1 MRPARM
7 DFPFAVMWTLNPGL
21 PEPVPAKECVAQ
33 ARIMQPDK
41 LSARDV
47 RFGKVALSTKARN
60 FDRSLA

>member
-1 MRPARM
+1 V
-7 DFPFAVMWTLNPGL
+7 DIQPGL

>member
-7 DFPFAVMWTLNPGL
+7 DFPFAVMWTLNPDWSRFRQRNAW
-21 PEPVPAKECVAQ
+21 PKP
-33 ARIMQPDK
+33 RIMQQDK